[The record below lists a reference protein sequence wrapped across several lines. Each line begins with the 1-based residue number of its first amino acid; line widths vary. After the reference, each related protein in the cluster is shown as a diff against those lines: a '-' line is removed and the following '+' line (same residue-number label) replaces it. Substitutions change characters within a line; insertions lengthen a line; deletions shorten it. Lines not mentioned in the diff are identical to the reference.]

1 MHFKGKIIAAYTKFS
16 DTNSHQMNIKEIAHE
31 LNAKAIGFEIGK
43 LQALRKE
50 IKALKKRAG
59 NTIFSENTIFGDY
72 AFHYGGRSEIQY
84 NIGIENEGLRYG
96 LAFSLETSQSLPN
109 PSDLYPKILKLN
121 CLIRERPEFF
131 KSFRMWYYKGKE
143 RSDIYEVVE
152 IGTELLST
160 NIFIFFGDIS
170 EEDKISIDGILETF
184 DKLLWVYKTVET
196 DNYESIKSEN
206 KKLTNEFF
214 FSNKQR
220 KLAKKT
226 IYTSQER
233 EIDIDI
239 RHTYLQEILQ
249 SELEEKYGKENV
261 SIENPFNDNKIDIVV
276 KDNDSFHF
284 YEVKTASS
292 SKACVRQALGQLLE
306 YAYGNGRKN
315 ASKIFIAGEFP
326 IDKETNK
333 YLSFLRDEFN
343 IPIGYKLIKIK

>member
-1 MHFKGKIIAAYTKFS
+1 
-16 DTNSHQMNIKEIAHE
+16 MNIKEIAHE
-31 LNAKAIGFEIGK
+31 INSRAIGYEIGK
-43 LQALRKE
+43 LQSLRKD
-50 IKALKKRAG
+50 IKGLKKRAG
-59 NTIFSENTIFGDY
+59 SIIFAENTIFDDY

-96 LAFSLETSQSLPN
+96 LAFSLETSQSLPD
-109 PSDLYPKILKLN
+109 PSTLYPKILKLN

-131 KSFRMWYYKGKE
+131 KSFKMWYYIGKE
-143 RSDIYEVVE
+143 RSNIYEVVE

-170 EEDKISIDGILETF
+170 EEDKINIDGILETF

-196 DNYESIKSEN
+196 DDYKPIDSE
-206 KKLTNEFF
+206 KKTLTNEFV
-214 FSNKQR
+214 FSNKHR

-226 IYTSQER
+226 IYTSQEK

-239 RHTYLQEILQ
+239 RHTYLQEILR
-249 SELEEKYGKENV
+249 SELENKYGKENV

-276 KDNDSFHF
+276 KYNDSFHF

-292 SKACVRQALGQLLE
+292 AKSCVRQAIGQLLE
-306 YAYGNGRKN
+306 YAYGNGMKN

-326 IDKETNK
+326 IDNETNTFLS
-333 YLSFLRDEFN
+333 YLRQEFK
-343 IPIGYKLIKIK
+343 IPIYYKAIKP